1 MNTFSQAHALFVQ
14 DAPRAYADLK
24 PRQQTFVRMLHEAGA
39 TGETVRRQVV
49 KSTHAS
55 DPHFPWP
62 SWLTGDK
69 TRRCNRGVFYIPELA
84 EYIANIVD
92 DPSEAPAAT
101 EVMVEDNPQ
110 VDVEAQA
117 YAEIA

>member
-1 MNTFSQAHALFVQ
+1 MNTFTHAHALFIQ

-39 TGETVRRQVV
+39 TGDTVRRQVV

-55 DPHFPWP
+55 DTDFPWP

-92 DPSEAPAAT
+92 DPADEDPTVQGTLGTVKESELVGASS
-101 EVMVEDNPQ
+101 
-110 VDVEAQA
+110 
-117 YAEIA
+117 

>member
-1 MNTFSQAHALFVQ
+1 MNTFTHAHALFIQ

-39 TGETVRRQVV
+39 TGDTVRRQVV

-55 DPHFPWP
+55 DTDFPWP

-84 EYIANIVD
+84 EYIANIVED
-92 DPSEAPAAT
+92 DLIDEDPTVQGTLGTVTASELVGASS
-101 EVMVEDNPQ
+101 
-110 VDVEAQA
+110 
-117 YAEIA
+117 